1 MVNCKLTGLQDAQTF
16 GQTLFWVSLWV
27 FLGKI
32 KIWFHRLSKAD
43 CTLCD
48 GRSSFNQMKVWMELK
63 GLLRGNFSCLTT
75 YKLGIGFFLAFG
87 LKLKHQLFLGLKPPT
102 FTLGLHHQLPWFLG
116 LWTQTGTKSSTPL
129 SPQLAK
135 YGSWDLSGSI
145 VVWANILQELS
156 LLI

>member
-16 GQTLFWVSLWV
+16 GQTLFWANLWV

-48 GRSSFNQMKVWMELK
+48 GQSSFNQMKAWIELK
-63 GLLRGNFSCLTT
+63 GLLRGNSSCLTT

-87 LKLKHQLFLGLKPPT
+87 LKLKHWLLRLWTFRPEIYLWLFWVMAFGFELS
-102 FTLGLHHQLPWFLG
+102 HQLSWIQLPAHFEDLG
-116 LWTQTGTKSSTPL
+116 TC
-129 SPQLAK
+129 
-135 YGSWDLSGSI
+135 
-145 VVWANILQELS
+145 
-156 LLI
+156 